1 MARPIA
7 AFTLTIEEQRALRCA
22 ARAPSTPQRVAQ
34 RCRVLLHRGAGASQ
48 ADAGQREGL
57 ARNKVGPWERRF
69 AAHGLAGLEDKK
81 GRGRK
86 SWLDA
91 DKKARVLSEVTRP
104 PKGHARWTVRAMA
117 RHA

>member
-7 AFTLTIEEQRALRCA
+7 AFTITVEEERALRSA

-48 ADAGQREGL
+48 AEAGQREGL
-57 ARNKVGPWERRF
+57 ARNKIGQWERRF
-69 AAHGLAGLEDKK
+69 AARGLAGLEDKE

-86 SWLDA
+86 WPAPQNLIQA
-91 DKKARVLSEVTRP
+91 L
-104 PKGHARWTVRAMA
+104 
-117 RHA
+117 

>member
-7 AFTLTIEEQRALRCA
+7 AFNLTAEQERALRSA
-22 ARAPSTPQRVAQ
+22 SRAPSTPQRLAQ
-34 RCRVLLHRGAGASQ
+34 RCRALLHRSAGCSQ
-48 ADAGQREGL
+48 AEAGQREGL
-57 ARNKVGPWERRF
+57 ARNKVGQWERRF

-91 DKKARVLSEVTRP
+91 HKKARVLTEATRP
-104 PKGHARWTVRAMA
+104 PK
-117 RHA
+117 